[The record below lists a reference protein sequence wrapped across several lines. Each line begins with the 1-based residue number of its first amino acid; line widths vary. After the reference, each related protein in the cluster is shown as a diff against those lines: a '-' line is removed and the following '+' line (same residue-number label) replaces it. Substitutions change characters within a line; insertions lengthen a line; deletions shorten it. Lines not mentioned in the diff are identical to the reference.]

1 MNPYDVTLRDV
12 LAFQLV
18 SGDWTSMIHMY
29 PAVFKL
35 FKLQAI
41 LM

>member
-29 PAVFKL
+29 LAVFKL

-41 LM
+41 LI